1 MGYIKGSTKLL
12 LCQVLQG
19 KVRIGKWG
27 KYICSLFFK
36 VYQCTQL
43 ITGADLQD
51 VCKSIYILLFYSI
64 LKF

>member
-19 KVRIGKWG
+19 KVRMARNKLGKCLI
-27 KYICSLFFK
+27 YILFK

-43 ITGADLQD
+43 ITGAGLQH
-51 VCKSIYILLFYSI
+51 VRNYKYFCMLESF
-64 LKF
+64 